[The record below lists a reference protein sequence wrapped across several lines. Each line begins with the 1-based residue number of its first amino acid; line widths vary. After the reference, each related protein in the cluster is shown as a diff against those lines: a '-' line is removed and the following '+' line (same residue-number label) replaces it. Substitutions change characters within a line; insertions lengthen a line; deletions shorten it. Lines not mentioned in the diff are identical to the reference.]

1 VSGAQVEERKFC
13 GRNNFVVAETRAA
26 TAPEERRG
34 YLALI
39 GVAIFESATTGLGV
53 SLLLRGRQETTA

>member
-1 VSGAQVEERKFC
+1 VEHKSKRESFVE
-13 GRNNFVVAETRAA
+13 GTTFVVAETRAA